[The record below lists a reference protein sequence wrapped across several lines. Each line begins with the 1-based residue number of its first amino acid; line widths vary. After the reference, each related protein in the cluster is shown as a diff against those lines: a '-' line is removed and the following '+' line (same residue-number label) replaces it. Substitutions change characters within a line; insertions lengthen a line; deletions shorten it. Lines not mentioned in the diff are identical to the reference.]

1 MGRPRKLGHRTS
13 SGRLKR
19 RIKEDARLPT
29 ALTRIRDFGVTVSQ
43 STNPLAGYL
52 AGVLYL
58 RRRITADHLG
68 RFYSF
73 LEISPVWVR
82 GIEYRERVQTNN
94 FDRASTMMNAR
105 YNRLARELGRS
116 IVYLHELACDRLVC
130 PVNTLKRTLDK
141 VPLTRAGFNF
151 SISSETHRPNGRSS
165 KHRRPAMSS
174 SKHGKRKAKTES
186 RRHQ

>member
-1 MGRPRKLGHRTS
+1 MGRPRKLGHRNP

-58 RRRITADHLG
+58 RRRITADQLG

-73 LEISPVWVR
+73 LEISPNWVR
-82 GIEYRERVQTNN
+82 GIEYRERVQSNSY
-94 FDRASTMMNAR
+94 DRAYMMITTR
-105 YNRLARELGRS
+105 YRRLARELGDA
-116 IVYLHELACDRLVC
+116 INYLHELAHDRLVC
-130 PVNTLKRTLDK
+130 PVKTLKLTLDK

-151 SISSETHRPNGRSS
+151 SMTCETHLPKSRSSER
-165 KHRRPAMSS
+165 RRPAMSL